1 MANPQSPAKPR
12 PSSPGPRI
20 GYFDCFSGVSG
31 DMLLGALVDAGLD
44 VEILRSGL
52 AVLNLT
58 GYGLRAERVA
68 RSGLAGT
75 QVHVELD
82 AGKQPA
88 RRLEDVANIID
99 LASLPAT
106 VKQRAA
112 DIFSSLAEAEARV
125 HGIPVGQVHFHEVG
139 AIDAIVDVV
148 GACIGVE
155 ALGIDH
161 IYASSLPLGHG
172 TVKSAHGP
180 LPLPAPATL
189 ALIASTG
196 ASTRPVDTD
205 AELVTPTGAA
215 ILTSL
220 ATFRQPVMVIEQ
232 VGTGFGRRELP
243 WPNVLRLWVGQS
255 AESNLQTDEIVV
267 IETNLDDLAPEHAG
281 FAMERLLSA
290 GALDVFFTPIQMK
303 KNRPGVLL
311 TVLSIPVDADRL
323 AATMLRE
330 TSSLGVRLRTS
341 RRIITPRRT
350 ETIETRFGPMQV
362 KIKTVDDRDVVCPE
376 FEECAR
382 VARER
387 GVPLMDVYAAVYAA
401 S

>member
-1 MANPQSPAKPR
+1 
-12 PSSPGPRI
+12 
-20 GYFDCFSGVSG
+20 
-31 DMLLGALVDAGLD
+31 MLLGALVDAGLD

-52 AVLNLT
+52 AGLNLT
-58 GYGLRAERVA
+58 GYELRAERVA

-75 QVHVELD
+75 QINVALD

-88 RRLEDVANIID
+88 RRLEDVVQVIA

-106 VKQRAA
+106 VSQRATR
-112 DIFSSLAEAEARV
+112 IFSSLAEAEAHV
-125 HGIPVGQVHFHEVG
+125 HSIPVDEVHFHEVG

-148 GACIGVE
+148 GACIGIE
-155 ALGIDH
+155 ALGIDRL
-161 IYASSLPLGHG
+161 YASSLPLGHG
-172 TVKSAHGP
+172 MVKSAHGL

-189 ALIASTG
+189 ALIAS
-196 ASTRPVDTD
+196 ASAPTRPVDTD

-220 ATFRQPVMVIEQ
+220 ASFQQPAMTVEQ

-255 AESNLQTDEIVV
+255 AESELQTDEIVV
-267 IETNLDDLAPEHAG
+267 LETNLDDLTPEHAG
-281 FAMERLLSA
+281 FAMERLLAA

-311 TVLSIPVDADRL
+311 TVLSVPVGADRL
-323 AATMLRE
+323 AATILRE

-350 ETIETRFGPMQV
+350 ETIETRFGSMQV
-362 KIKTVDDRDVVCPE
+362 KIKTLDDRDVVCPE

-387 GVPLMDVYAAVYAA
+387 GVPIMDVYAAVYAA